1 MQTVSLKRIMSSII
15 RAVGSGANQYLS
27 DMPEWIWDGME
38 QLQTQMTLKQTAT
51 CLNVCFHAADLPCG
65 LSYVDAVI
73 YQGVRLQ
80 EKQTSLI
87 PSLYSCAGR
96 ADNIAAFTSI
106 PVLIPVEFA
115 GEVVPDVDGNINHF
129 NWTLP
134 LSDVPESQSAWFQ
147 LEPGVL
153 KTNVPDGKMII
164 VYRTMPV
171 DTDGY
176 PLVPDIG
183 PYKEAL
189 IWWTRARMIGAGY
202 NDPKFSFNDCM
213 HWFEN
218 VYAPRAIAEVNYPSP
233 SRMETIVDSSTR
245 LLPQGDY
252 FQSFYNVDKEGVY
265 RIPHY

>member
-1 MQTVSLKRIMSSII
+1 MQTVSVKRIMNSIL
-15 RAVGSGANQYLS
+15 RSVGSGAGQYLS

-38 QLQTQMTLKQTAT
+38 QLQTQMTLKQTAK
-51 CLNVCFHAADLPCG
+51 CVDVCFHAASLPCG
-65 LSYVDAVI
+65 LAYIDAVV
-73 YQGVRLQ
+73 YQGTRLQ
-80 EKQTSLI
+80 EKQTAMVPYGYASM
-87 PSLYSCAGR
+87 PQGG
-96 ADNIAAFTSI
+96 NIAAFTSL
-106 PVLIPVEFA
+106 PVLIPVEIG
-115 GEVVPDVDGNINHF
+115 GEITPDADGNIDHF

-134 LSDVPESQSAWFQ
+134 IGALPEAGDAWYQ
-147 LEPGVL
+147 VEPGVL
-153 KTNVPDGKMII
+153 KTNISDGKIWI

-171 DTDGY
+171 DDEGY
-176 PLVPDIG
+176 PLVPDVG

-189 IWWTRARMIGAGY
+189 IWWVRAKMIGAGY

-218 VYAPRAIAEVNYPSP
+218 VYAPRAIAEITYPSP

-252 FQSFYNVDKEGVY
+252 FQSFYNTNKEGPY